1 MRGRGK
7 EEERKMPKNKT
18 QGIIFGIIMS
28 YAMAYGMEVYNI
40 AIKEGVNLTAGG
52 FSNMTNLI
60 FWEALKEAA
69 YMGVIVFLFSNL
81 WGNRL
86 GAAFATRHC
95 DPQKDNPYICRLL
108 RQAGTV
114 AVMCPTMSL
123 AASILFN
130 VILGGAPVWQLPA
143 IWVGTFIKN
152 FPMAFFWNMFAAAP
166 FTHWISGKKF
176 K

>member
-28 YAMAYGMEVYNI
+28 YAM
-40 AIKEGVNLTAGG
+40 
-52 FSNMTNLI
+52 
-60 FWEALKEAA
+60 
-69 YMGVIVFLFSNL
+69 
-81 WGNRL
+81 
-86 GAAFATRHC
+86 
-95 DPQKDNPYICRLL
+95 
-108 RQAGTV
+108 
-114 AVMCPTMSL
+114 
-123 AASILFN
+123 
-130 VILGGAPVWQLPA
+130 LGGAPVWQLPA

-166 FTHWISGKKF
+166 FTHWVSGKLF